1 MTSQIQSNVNNSEFS
16 KIFKSRE
23 TLVEILHACDYDV
36 SGYKSVSERHLHSMI
51 NNKQL
56 DMELEKTDK
65 SSKIYIQSYYILGKS
80 IKKDAIPSIV
90 DDLFHIERRLTT
102 KDTLM
107 LVVNEEPNSTI
118 LSLLKYIWSKEG
130 IYIVIIPIH
139 RLQFNI
145 LKHSLVPPHRVIS
158 DDEKSLLYIKYN
170 IRNDTQLPQ
179 ISRFDPVAQAIGLRP
194 GQIAEII
201 RPSKTAITSKYY
213 RICMND

>member
-1 MTSQIQSNVNNSEFS
+1 MTSQIQSNVNNSDFS

-23 TLVEILHACDYDV
+23 TLVEILYAGDYDV

-65 SSKIYIQSYYILGKS
+65 SSKIYIQSYYILGKT

-90 DDLFHIERRLTT
+90 DDLFHIERRLT
-102 KDTLM
+102 KNDTLM
-107 LVVNEEPNSTI
+107 LIVNEEPNSTI
-118 LSLLKYIWSKEG
+118 LSLLKHIWSKEG
-130 IYIVIIPIH
+130 IYIVIIPIN

-145 LKHSLVPPHRVIS
+145 LNHSLVPPHRVVS
-158 DDEKSLLYIKYN
+158 DDEKSLILIKYN
-170 IRNDTQLPQ
+170 IRNNTQLPQ

-194 GQIAEII
+194 GQIVEIT
-201 RPSKTAITSKYY
+201 RPSKTAITTKYY
-213 RICMND
+213 RICMNE

>member
-80 IKKDAIPSIV
+80 SKKDAIPSIV

-102 KDTLM
+102 
-107 LVVNEEPNSTI
+107 
-118 LSLLKYIWSKEG
+118 
-130 IYIVIIPIH
+130 
-139 RLQFNI
+139 
-145 LKHSLVPPHRVIS
+145 
-158 DDEKSLLYIKYN
+158 
-170 IRNDTQLPQ
+170 
-179 ISRFDPVAQAIGLRP
+179 
-194 GQIAEII
+194 
-201 RPSKTAITSKYY
+201 
-213 RICMND
+213 

>member
-1 MTSQIQSNVNNSEFS
+1 MTTQIHNKVNSSEFS

-23 TLVEILHACDYDV
+23 TLVEILHSTEYDV
-36 SGYKSVSERHLHSMI
+36 SEYKSVSEKHLHSMI

-56 DMELEKTDK
+56 DMEVEKLDK
-65 SSKIYIQSYYILGKS
+65 TSKVYIRSYYILGKS

-90 DDLFHIERRLTT
+90 DDLFHVERRLT
-102 KDTLM
+102 KDDTLM
-107 LVVNEEPNSTI
+107 LVVNEEPNATI
-118 LSLLKYIWSKEG
+118 LSLLKHIWSKEG
-130 IYIVIIPIH
+130 IYIVIVPIQ

-145 LKHSLVPPHRVIS
+145 LNHSLVPSHRVMS
-158 DDEKSLLYIKYN
+158 AEEKSATFTKYN
-170 IRNDTQLPQ
+170 IRNDSQLPQ

-194 GQIAEII
+194 GQLVEII